1 MIDGYDDSRLMQQ
14 ISKTPAIVLSTVL
27 LLGLLAAVG
36 IVLRPFLLPLLWAI
50 VLTVATWPIFTRL
63 RGLCPKRPWVASLGL
78 SLLLALALLVVAI
91 PLPLQLAG
99 ELRQLGQRL
108 STVDITQFSES
119 LAKLP
124 VIGGAFTDHI
134 ASIITSEGGVSAV
147 VAANQETLIRFATK
161 AAVSVMDT
169 IAVVFMTLIGCFVLY
184 NHGEVLGT
192 QTRAIARKLGAT
204 RADYIFDYVAMTVR
218 GAAYSVVATAIAQG
232 TLAGIGYA
240 IAGAPLPALLALC
253 TMVFSLIP
261 FGAPIIYVPVSL
273 YVLFASGLPWYYGA
287 GLLLWGVACISTI
300 DNLLRSILISQTTR
314 VSAVIVFMGV
324 LGGVLAFGLLGVFIG
339 PALVGVAQ
347 TLWLDF
353 AESERDTTREHIN
366 P

>member
-1 MIDGYDDSRLMQQ
+1 MQQ
-14 ISKTPAIVLSTVL
+14 ISKTPAVILSTIL
-27 LLGLLAAVG
+27 LLSLLATVAV
-36 IVLRPFLLPLLWAI
+36 VLKPFLLPLLWAI

-63 RGLCPKRPWVASLGL
+63 RALVPRRPWVASLSL
-78 SLLLALALLVVAI
+78 SLLLALTLLVVAI

-99 ELRQLGQRL
+99 ELRSLGQRL
-108 STVDITQFSES
+108 AEVDLSQS
-119 LAKLP
+119 LQSIEKLP
-124 VIGGAFTDHI
+124 LIGAELARHLGSVLT
-134 ASIITSEGGVSAV
+134 TEGGMSAIV
-147 VAANQETLIRFATK
+147 TANQETLIRFATK

-184 NHGEVLGT
+184 NHGEILSR
-192 QTRAIARKLGAT
+192 QTRTIAQKLGAK
-204 RADYIFDYVAMTVR
+204 RADYIFDYVTRTVR

-240 IAGAPLPALLALC
+240 AAGAPLPALLALC

-273 YVLFASGLPWYYGA
+273 YLIFASDSPWYYGA
-287 GLLLWGVACISTI
+287 ALLLWGIACISTI
-300 DNLLRSILISQTTR
+300 DNLLRSILISQSTR
-314 VSAVIVFMGV
+314 VSAIIVFMGV

-353 AESERDTTREHIN
+353 AEGREG
-366 P
+366 

>member
-1 MIDGYDDSRLMQQ
+1 MVGPVQTPTFFMQQ
-14 ISKTPAIVLSTVL
+14 SSKIPAVVLSSAL
-27 LLGLLAAVG
+27 LTGLLAAVG

-63 RGLCPKRPWVASLGL
+63 RTLVPKRPWVASLSL

-108 STVDITQFSES
+108 STVDIGQLSKS
-119 LAKLP
+119 LADVP
-124 VIGGAFTDHI
+124 VIGPPLSEHI
-134 ASIITSEGGVSAV
+134 AATLSSEGGLSAV

-169 IAVVFMTLIGCFVLY
+169 VAVVFMTLIGCFVLY
-184 NHGEVLGT
+184 NHGEILVA
-192 QTRAIARKLGAT
+192 QTRTIARKLGAT

-240 IAGAPLPALLALC
+240 VAGAPLPALLALC

-261 FGAPIIYVPVSL
+261 FGAPVIYVPVSF

-287 GLLLWGVACISTI
+287 GLLLWGAACISTI

-314 VSAVIVFMGV
+314 VSAIIVFMGV

-353 AESERDTTREHIN
+353 AESERNQNHE
-366 P
+366 